1 MNWINSDNLD
11 QWSENHAAQTQLPKL
26 IRKLIFA
33 TNNVGHI
40 DMPAD
45 GGIGKHGFDG
55 ILEAHTGNAF
65 VPIGKSVWEMGCGQ
79 GSQAKANEDYNK
91 RENDSNKE
99 TSFVFVTPRRW
110 SGVRQWAEEKNKE
123 EKWKEVRAYD
133 ADSLA
138 TWIEQAPGVE
148 LWLSGLIGTRPQG
161 AYDLESWW
169 EEQWQNVTSP
179 KLTPEVILAKRN
191 DIAQKILAK
200 IKTQQTASIQGP
212 SIESSIA
219 FLAATFLTDPEKQ
232 SEYLLSRAII
242 VDSQE
247 AARQLVKARD
257 NLILIPRGQEA
268 TQACAAAHNQG
279 HIVCICRDPEIRP
292 GKEDAIK
299 IPYPNRYS
307 FQESLK
313 DFFEQD
319 IKEKNYFEAKRRAET
334 LIRETGMDLEVLRQ
348 RLALMDRSDKPEWA
362 RGQNAQDFVAALF
375 VGQWNSGQDMDKELL
390 SYISGKDYSELE
402 GIYRGW
408 RDTPNA
414 PLRQTLNIWKLT
426 SPIFA
431 WKNIARQASRDQ
443 WNRFEKVAKNIFLST
458 DNPSGGWHQHE
469 LKKEGIAQSLAILAN
484 RMNEDNY
491 PDLGR
496 PPKEW
501 VNNLVREILEHSAI
515 FAQRSSFLFDLSE
528 AAPDVFLETLETCLR
543 ENQSPQLTEAI
554 AHNHYLMWVLGSLAW
569 VQRYLP
575 RVVRC
580 LSHLAGQK
588 NHPYYSSPTPQDTL
602 YQIFLPWMPQT
613 ETSAEERIKILE
625 GLTKNNPDIGW
636 QLLMD
641 IFPKDHGTSM
651 NHATPI
657 WVDFTPLS
665 NPTYK
670 KHFEHVGALLDL
682 VAENIGSDP
691 KRWQEAIEHISYFPD
706 DQLPYLRTHIEKF
719 IQKLQEVRSHIQGEN
734 KVPIWESLN
743 NFVSHHRQFSYT
755 PWALSEKDLR
765 PWAELRESLTP
776 DDLISR
782 HAHLFSHHPKIDL
795 PIEKENRDWEK
806 REEVTNKIRQEALKE
821 ICESL
826 GENELKELAER
837 SEDIYA
843 MGRALIDISEITPVI
858 SNLNIEAMM
867 EKWLGEESAPL
878 ICAVDYFSRKIWR
891 KQQEGNNEYGSALI
905 QKAGDDQ
912 WSNQK
917 IANMLSAFPC
927 EPETWKQAIK
937 FGEDVKKLYW
947 ESRFIF
953 RPRNKEHYSEFV
965 KHALHF
971 NQLMKANHIVSF
983 YHKEIPGD
991 LVAEFLEHVAE
1002 EQGAVSRSDGH
1013 QITEM
1018 ILGLQG
1024 KIDNDRL
1031 MNIEIT
1037 YLETLYFHMDSISGD
1052 SRNQHLAI
1060 HKKFAEK
1067 PQAFV
1072 EYIEILYKKKSDV
1085 GKDDIPKLLP
1095 DKQKK
1100 AKHGYFLTN
1109 TWSLPPGMQ
1118 EDETINCEQLI
1129 DWIRKART
1137 LLEKLDR
1144 IGVGDEQ
1151 IGEMLGRV
1159 TLRGKDGIWPTEA
1172 IREVLEEVHSDD
1184 IKRGILIGEF
1194 NMRDAYIISGGQEQL
1209 DSAQK
1214 YEAQAQ
1220 QVDNQWPETAKLL
1233 RRIAAGYRTDAQDE
1247 KARAEIDDFLE

>member
-1 MNWINSDNLD
+1 MDWVNGGDLNEWANRRDT
-11 QWSENHAAQTQLPKL
+11 QAQLPKL
-26 IRKLIFA
+26 VRKLILA
-33 TNNVGHI
+33 TSDVGHI

-45 GGIGKHGFDG
+45 SGTSKPGFDG
-55 ILEAHTGNAF
+55 IVESQTGNAF
-65 VPIGKSVWEMGCGQ
+65 VPIEKSVWEMGCGQ
-79 GSQAKANEDYNK
+79 DPKTKANQDYDK
-91 RENDSNKE
+91 RKNDAGKE
-99 TSFVFVTPRRW
+99 KSFIFITPRRW
-110 SGVRQWAEEKNKE
+110 QGKRDWVAEKNKE
-123 EKWKEVRAYD
+123 DSWKEVKAYD
-133 ADSLA
+133 ADDLA
-138 TWIEQAPGVE
+138 TWLEQAPGVE

-169 EEQWQNVTSP
+169 ENQWQNVTSP

-348 RLALMDRSDKPEWA
+348 RLALMDRPDKPEWA

-402 GIYRGW
+402 DIYRGW

-443 WNRFEKVAKNIFLST
+443 WNRFEKVAKNIFLFT
-458 DNPSGGWHQHE
+458 ENPSGGWHQHE

-554 AHNHYLMWVLGSLAW
+554 AHNHYLLWVLGSLAW

-657 WVDFTPLS
+657 WIDFTPLS

-691 KRWQEAIEHISYFPD
+691 KRWQEAIEHISYFPN

-719 IQKLQEVRSHIQGEN
+719 IQKLQEVRSHIQEEN

-755 PWALSEKDLR
+755 PWALSEEDLR

-806 REEVTNKIRQEALKE
+806 REKELDKIRQKALEE
-821 ICESL
+821 ICRDL
-826 GENELKELAER
+826 GENGLRELAEK

-843 MGRALIDISEITPVI
+843 MGRVLANMSEITH
-858 SNLNIEAMM
+858 NIEAIM
-867 EKWLGEESAPL
+867 EKWLGEKDVQLA
-878 ICAVDYFSRKIWR
+878 CAVDYFNRRIWR
-891 KQQEGNNEYGSALI
+891 SQQAGNNEYSSALT
-905 QKAGDDQ
+905 QKAEEGQ
-912 WSNQK
+912 WSDQK
-917 IANMLSAFPC
+917 TANMLSAFPC
-927 EPETWKQAIK
+927 EPETWKQANQ

-947 ESRFIF
+947 ESRLVF

-991 LVAEFLEHVAE
+991 LVAEFLERVAE

-1037 YLETLYFHMDSISGD
+1037 YLETFYFHMNSIRGD

-1085 GKDDIPKLLP
+1085 GKDDIPKLPP

-1100 AKHGYFLTN
+1100 AKHGYFLTQ
-1109 TWSLPPGMQ
+1109 TWSLPPGTQ
-1118 EDETINCEQLI
+1118 EDGTIDSKQLLEWVKVAREQLI
-1129 DWIRKART
+1129 
-1137 LLEKLDR
+1137 ELDR
-1144 IGVGDEQ
+1144 IGIGDEQ

-1159 TLRGKDGIWPTEA
+1159 TLKGEDGIWPVEA
-1172 IREVLEEVHSDD
+1172 IRKVLEEVQNDD

-1194 NMRDAYIISGGQEQL
+1194 NMRGGSIGSTVQAQL
-1209 DSAQK
+1209 KSAQ
-1214 YEAQAQ
+1214 ECEEQAQ
-1220 QVDNQWPETAKLL
+1220 QLDDQWPETAKLL
-1233 RRIAAGYRTDAQDE
+1233 REMAKRHTADAQHE
-1247 KARAEIDDFLE
+1247 KNLYEIDSFLA

>member
-99 TSFVFVTPRRW
+99 TSFVFVTSRRW

-232 SEYLLSRAII
+232 SEHLLSRAII

-247 AARQLVKARD
+247 AARQLVKVRD

-279 HIVCICRDPEIRP
+279 HIVCICRDPETRSD
-292 GKEDAIK
+292 KNDDIK
-299 IPYPNRYS
+299 IPYPTRSS
-307 FQESLK
+307 FQETLK
-313 DFFEQD
+313 DFFEQAD
-319 IKEKNYFEAKRRAET
+319 KEKNYFKAKSEAET
-334 LIRETGMDLEVLRQ
+334 RIRETGMDLEVLRQ
-348 RLALMDRSDKPEWA
+348 RLALMGKLDKPEWA

-375 VGQWNSGQDMDKELL
+375 VGQWNSGQDMDRELL

-402 GIYRGW
+402 DIYRGW

-414 PLRQTLNIWKLT
+414 PLMQTLGIWKLT

-431 WKNIARQASRDQ
+431 WKNIARQASRQQ
-443 WNRFEKVAKNIFLST
+443 WNKFREIAKSILPDSE
-458 DNPSGGWHQHE
+458 NPSGGWHQHE
-469 LKKEGIAQSLAILAN
+469 LKKEGIVQSLAILSN
-484 RMNEDNY
+484 RMTEEDDL
-491 PDLGR
+491 DLGIS
-496 PPKEW
+496 PKTW
-501 VNNLVREILEHSAI
+501 VDNLVREITENPTI
-515 FAQRSSFLFDLSE
+515 FVQQSSFLFDLSE
-528 AAPDVFLETLETCLR
+528 AAPDIFLEALEKFIS
-543 ENQSPQLTEAI
+543 ENPSKKLTKTMAQ
-554 AHNHYLMWVLGSLAW
+554 NTSLMWVLGSLAW
-569 VQRYLP
+569 VSNHLP
-575 RVVRC
+575 RVTRC
-580 LSHLAGQK
+580 LSNLVK
-588 NHPYYSSPTPQDTL
+588 NIDNEQVGPTPRQTL
-602 YQIFLPWMPQT
+602 YQIFLPWLPQT
-613 ETSAEERIKILE
+613 EVSAEKREQIIS
-625 GLTKNNPDIGW
+625 GLMNTSNEIGW

-641 IFPKDHGTSM
+641 IFPKAHGTSM

-657 WVDFTPLS
+657 WLDFKPPS

-670 KHFEHVGALLDL
+670 EHFEHVGALLDL

-719 IQKLQEVRSHIQGEN
+719 IQKLQEVSSHIQGED

-743 NFVSHHRQFSYT
+743 DFVSHHRQFSYT
-755 PWALSEKDLR
+755 PWALSEEDLR

-782 HAHLFSHHPKIDL
+782 HAHLFSHDPKIGL
-795 PIEKENRDWEK
+795 PIEKENTDWEK
-806 REEVTNKIRQEALKE
+806 REKEIDTIRQKALEE
-821 ICESL
+821 ICQDL
-826 GENELKELAER
+826 GENGLRELAEK
-837 SEDIYA
+837 SEDIYT
-843 MGRALIDISEITPVI
+843 MSFALKDISEITPAG
-858 SNLNIEAMM
+858 SNLNIEAIM
-867 EKWLGEESAPL
+867 EEWLGEENMPL
-878 ICAVDYFSRKIWR
+878 ACAVDYFFQQIRK
-891 KQQEGNNEYGSALI
+891 KQQEENNKYRSAFI
-905 QKAGDDQ
+905 QKAKENQ
-912 WSNQK
+912 WPNQK
-917 IANMLSAFPC
+917 IANMLSTFPC
-927 EPETWKQAIK
+927 NSETWKK
-937 FGEDVKKLYW
+937 VSEFGQEVEKLYW
-947 ESRFIF
+947 ESRFTF
-953 RPRNKEHYSEFV
+953 RPESKKDRSKFIEN
-965 KHALHF
+965 ALKF
-971 NQLMKANHIVSF
+971 NQLMKASRTISL
-983 YHKEIPGD
+983 YHKELPGN
-991 LVAEFLEHVAE
+991 LLAKFLERVAED
-1002 EQGAVSRSDGH
+1002 QNAVSRSDGH
-1013 QITEM
+1013 LITEM
-1018 ILGLQG
+1018 ILGLQRK
-1024 KIDNDRL
+1024 KISDNRL
-1031 MNIEIT
+1031 MSIEKA
-1037 YLETLYFHMDSISGD
+1037 YLKNLWLNFVSERFREKHLVLH
-1052 SRNQHLAI
+1052 RNLAADP
-1060 HKKFAEK
+1060 KF
-1067 PQAFV
+1067 FV
-1072 EYIEILYKKKSDV
+1072 GYIELIYRKKSDNEEN
-1085 GKDDIPKLLP
+1085 LP
-1095 DKQKK
+1095 EPSPEKK
-1100 AKHGYFLTN
+1100 AKAMEGYHLMQ
-1109 TWSLPPGMQ
+1109 TWSLAPGMQ

-1129 DWIRKART
+1129 DWIRKARA

-1144 IGVGDEQ
+1144 ISVGDEQ

-1159 TLRGKDGIWPTEA
+1159 TLRGKDGIWPIEA
-1172 IREVLEEVHSDD
+1172 IREVLEKTKSDD

-1194 NMRDAYIISGGQEQL
+1194 NMRGVYTPSAGREQL
-1209 DSAQK
+1209 DAAKKCEEQSQK
-1214 YEAQAQ
+1214 L
-1220 QVDNQWPETAKLL
+1220 DNQWPETAKLL
-1233 RRIAAGYRTDAQDE
+1233 REMAKRHRIDAQDE
-1247 KARAEIDDFLE
+1247 KTRAEMDSFLD